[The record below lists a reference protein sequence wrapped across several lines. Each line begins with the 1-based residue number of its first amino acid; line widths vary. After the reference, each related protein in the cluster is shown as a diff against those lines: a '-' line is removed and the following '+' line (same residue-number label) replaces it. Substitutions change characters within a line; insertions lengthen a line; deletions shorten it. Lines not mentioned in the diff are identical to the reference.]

1 MNSIMKV
8 RKFTKILIVVA
19 ALLLAAVIIIVCCK
33 FTSCSQKLDFSACFY
48 YVCHEKPYT
57 ESSAS
62 SMSSAVASYG
72 GAGYIINCND
82 DYYVTVSCY
91 YAERDAE
98 SVKNTLKKKGLSCTV
113 VKAEVDGIDLK
124 GRAKK
129 NSQRY
134 VNNLNTL
141 LSMSHICYDLAN
153 SMETS
158 KTDQGGAKQVL
169 SQVEVTLKGLLR
181 ENSANCFKEEL
192 SRLVAECEDV
202 SEGYVFPRDV
212 RRLQIAVTDTIVN
225 IKLY

>member
-8 RKFTKILIVVA
+8 RKSKKALIIIA
-19 ALLLAAVIIIVCCK
+19 FALLVAVIIIACCK
-33 FTSCSQKLDFSACFY
+33 FTSCSETLDFSACFY

-62 SMSSAVASYG
+62 SMSSAVANYG
-72 GAGYIINCND
+72 GAGYIINYGD

-91 YAERDAE
+91 YEERDAE

-141 LSMSHICYDLAN
+141 LSLSHICYDLAN

-158 KTDQGGAKQVL
+158 KTDQSGAKQ
-169 SQVEVTLKGLLR
+169 
-181 ENSANCFKEEL
+181 
-192 SRLVAECEDV
+192 
-202 SEGYVFPRDV
+202 
-212 RRLQIAVTDTIVN
+212 I
-225 IKLY
+225 